1 MPSGPCSATCVRHR
15 CFFLSLKSR
24 LMRLQNEIAEIE
36 SEEKRSFSAVCRCA
50 GARLT
55 RSERSFRLAE
65 SGCVQVLLDPGNR
78 CLVSVRFQP
87 DSKPQVATSTANGC
101 PMLSRFS
108 SLVSRALRERRVL
121 PRVAVLH
128 STSSHRASAA
138 AISARTGKA
147 STAVAQILLVCSSY
161 RSSPGLAGPY

>member
-1 MPSGPCSATCVRHR
+1 MGPWCRWWKNELAEKEGGMEKFAEGYKIFGFNKTEGLHRRHA
-15 CFFLSLKSR
+15 F
-24 LMRLQNEIAEIE
+24 A
-36 SEEKRSFSAVCRCA
+36 
-50 GARLT
+50 
-55 RSERSFRLAE
+55 FRLAE
-65 SGCVQVLLDPGNR
+65 SGCLQVLLDPGNR